1 MISYIYTYLYTLI
14 HIYYIFIHFY
24 MDAAVSILSYDDK
37 DLNLSNNL
45 SLSIP
50 SSVQGGSYFTKI
62 HYAKRPLYMQSPK
75 CVSKQGI
82 IAIGKKTYIELVISN
97 EKDGEFISFLE
108 NLEKACIDII
118 FEKRHIW
125 FTDELEKTDI
135 ETAFASIIKSYKH
148 GTSHLLKLNINNT
161 SNHAKHGIGIGGL
174 QTCFMF
180 DENNNPLKFDHV
192 KPETQLITIIEFEG
206 IKFTQKSF
214 QFEMN
219 ARQMLIIDEKP
230 IFNSCLIKT
239 KKKDDEQNEK
249 DEKMDNN
256 RENKGDDKGHDKGDN
271 GDDKGDDELK
281 TTEATAVTVTLA
293 SKAEGGM
300 HTTDNTDSGAHN
312 EMKMKETET
321 ESTETIKSEE
331 CVGKLNLKQLKQEEE
346 EKDLEVNRSSE
357 NKTVN
362 KHSIEIHPEYEGE
375 LELVEINLDI
385 PQEMDPGFEKI
396 RLQNAN
402 EVYYKM
408 YKEAKEKAKS
418 AKKIAVEAYLTAE
431 EIKFTYN
438 LVDNESDSDSD
449 SSDSS
454 DDGDN
459 GDNGDNGENGN
470 GDNLQQEKNILAI

>member
-1 MISYIYTYLYTLI
+1 
-14 HIYYIFIHFY
+14 
-24 MDAAVSILSYDDK
+24 MDAAVSILFYDDK
-37 DLNLSNNL
+37 DLNIHNNITLSM
-45 SLSIP
+45 P

-82 IAIGKKTYIELVISN
+82 TAVGKKMYIELVISN

-108 NLEKACIDII
+108 NLEKVCIDII

-174 QTCFMF
+174 QTCFVF
-180 DENNNPLKFDHV
+180 DETNNPLKFDDV

-256 RENKGDDKGHDKGDN
+256 RENKGDDKGDDNTDNKDHDNTDN
-271 GDDKGDDELK
+271 KGDDELK
-281 TTEATAVTVTLA
+281 TTEASFTPAHLATAVPVIA
-293 SKAEGGM
+293 SKSE
-300 HTTDNTDSGAHN
+300 SGVQ
-312 EMKMKETET
+312 ETET
-321 ESTETIKSEE
+321 ESTETIKNEE
-331 CVGKLNLKQLKQEEE
+331 CVGKLNLKQEEE
-346 EKDLEVNRSSE
+346 EEVKDLEINTSSE
-357 NKTVN
+357 
-362 KHSIEIHPEYEGE
+362 SIEMHPEYEGE
-375 LELVEINLDI
+375 HELVEINLDI
-385 PQEMDPGFEKI
+385 PQELDPGFKKI
-396 RLQNAN
+396 KLQNAN

-408 YKEAKEKAKS
+408 YKEAK
-418 AKKIAVEAYLTAE
+418 
-431 EIKFTYN
+431 
-438 LVDNESDSDSD
+438 
-449 SSDSS
+449 
-454 DDGDN
+454 
-459 GDNGDNGENGN
+459 
-470 GDNLQQEKNILAI
+470 